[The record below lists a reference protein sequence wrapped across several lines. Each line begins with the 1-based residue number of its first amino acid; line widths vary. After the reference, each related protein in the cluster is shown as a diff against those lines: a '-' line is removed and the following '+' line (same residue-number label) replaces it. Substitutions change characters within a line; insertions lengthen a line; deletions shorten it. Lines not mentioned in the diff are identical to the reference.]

1 MIRALSASWAP
12 GTTRN
17 RFSFTALSMIWR
29 KLAGIERLRDCG
41 YGRQASPAAPN
52 TSAVYPPRPA
62 PKHERNESWSGCV
75 IFVAVDIGGT
85 FTDLIGFDDETQTFV
100 QAKSL
105 TTPAGLTQGVINC
118 LKESGIDAGRID
130 ELIHGSTTAIN
141 TLIERKGAK
150 TALLVTRGTRDV
162 YLIGRGNRPEAYN
175 LFFHRHQP
183 LVPRRLT
190 HEAQERLLASGD
202 VDTPL
207 KKSRVAAACRALAAE
222 GVEAVA
228 VCFLHSYINPEHERI
243 AGEMIRKAMP
253 GVYLSLSHEILREY
267 REFERMSTT
276 VVNAYIG
283 PKVGGYVK
291 SLKSSLGGIGFKGD
305 LSIMRSNGGVM
316 TPEVAT
322 ERPVAMME
330 SGPVGGIIASAQVGI
345 ALGFQNVISFD
356 MGGTTAKAS
365 LIRAGEPTL
374 APGYYVGGYA
384 SGHPVMLPMIDV
396 VEVGAG
402 GGSIAWRDDIG
413 ALKVGPQSAG
423 ADPGP
428 ICYRGGGA
436 EPTITDANVV
446 LGRLDPDNFLG
457 GTMKLDADAARR
469 GIKEKIADPLKLDV
483 IVAAQAIVDI
493 AVNKMSLAVREVSV
507 AKGYDPR
514 DFALVA
520 SGGAGPLHVCAIA
533 RELYIPTVIVP
544 LFPSHFSAL
553 GMLLADERHDF
564 PRTAFA
570 DLASVDFA
578 KLVKVHDEMVADA
591 KASLRHARSA
601 QHQIHLDLRYMGQE
615 FTLQVPVTLDQ
626 LKRGDRKGIRTAF
639 DELYELRYAH
649 HSPEEP
655 VEMVNIRLGA
665 IGKRPRLNFP
675 RLASGGTAAPASEH
689 EAYFTSAAKPLAAK
703 IYRRPDLSA
712 GAEITGPALI
722 QEHGTTTV
730 LFENDRCR
738 VAPSGE
744 LIITMGAV
752 R

>member
-1 MIRALSASWAP
+1 L
-12 GTTRN
+12 
-17 RFSFTALSMIWR
+17 
-29 KLAGIERLRDCG
+29 
-41 YGRQASPAAPN
+41 
-52 TSAVYPPRPA
+52 
-62 PKHERNESWSGCV
+62 

-85 FTDLIGFDDETQTFV
+85 FTDLIGFDDKAQSFV

-105 TTPAGLTQGVINC
+105 TTPSELTQGVINC
-118 LKESGIDAGRID
+118 IRESGLDAARID
-130 ELIHGSTTAIN
+130 ELIHGSTIAIN

-150 TALLVTRGTRDV
+150 TALVVTRGARDV
-162 YLIGRGNRPEAYN
+162 YIIGRGNRPESYN
-175 LFFHRHQP
+175 LFFHRHRP
-183 LVPRRLT
+183 LVSRRMTL
-190 HEAQERLLASGD
+190 EVEERLLAGG
-202 VDTPL
+202 VVERPL
-207 KKSRVAAACRALAAE
+207 KKASVAEACKALKAE

-228 VCFLHSYINPEHERI
+228 VCFLHAYANPEHERT
-243 AGEMIRKAMP
+243 AGAMIRKALP
-253 GVYLSLSHEILREY
+253 DAYLSLSHEILREY

-291 SLKSSLGGIGFKGD
+291 SLKSSLGGIGFDGD

-330 SGPVGGIIASAQVGI
+330 SGPVGGIIASARVGV
-345 ALGFQNVISFD
+345 ALGYPNVISFD

-365 LIRAGEPTL
+365 LIREGEPTL

-384 SGHPVMLPMIDV
+384 AGHPVMLPMIDV

-402 GGSIAWRDDIG
+402 GGSIAWRDDVG

-428 ICYRGGGA
+428 ICYRGGGT

-457 GTMKLDADAARR
+457 GTMKLDADGARR
-469 GIKEKIADPLKLDV
+469 GIEEKIARPLKLDTV
-483 IVAAQAIVDI
+483 AAAQAIVEI
-493 AVNKMSLAVREVSV
+493 AISKMSLAVREVSV

-564 PRTAFA
+564 IRTVYS
-570 DLASVDFA
+570 DLASADFGN
-578 KLVKVHDEMVADA
+578 LVKIHDEMVADA
-591 KASLRHARSA
+591 TATLRHSEDA
-601 QHQIHLDLRYMGQE
+601 QFQIQLDIRYVGQE
-615 FTLQVPVTLDQ
+615 FTLSVPVTLEQ
-626 LKRGDRKGIRTAF
+626 LKGADRAEIRKAF
-639 DELYELRYAH
+639 DALYELRYAH
-649 HSPEEP
+649 HSPDEP
-655 VEMVNIRLGA
+655 VELVNMRVGA
-665 IGKRPRLNFP
+665 VGKRPKLAFP
-675 RLASGGTAAPASEH
+675 SLGSGGAASPLAER
-689 EAYFTSAAKPLAAK
+689 EAYFTSAQAPLKAKV
-703 IYRRPDLSA
+703 YRRDTLGA
-712 GAEITGPALI
+712 GAEISGPALV

-744 LIITMGAV
+744 LIIKVGEG
-752 R
+752 

>member
-1 MIRALSASWAP
+1 
-12 GTTRN
+12 
-17 RFSFTALSMIWR
+17 
-29 KLAGIERLRDCG
+29 
-41 YGRQASPAAPN
+41 
-52 TSAVYPPRPA
+52 
-62 PKHERNESWSGCV
+62 V

-85 FTDLIGFDDETQTFV
+85 FTDLIGFNDETQAFV

-105 TTPAGLTQGVINC
+105 TTPAELTQGVINC
-118 LKESGIDAGRID
+118 LKESGIDAGGIN

-150 TALLVTRGTRDV
+150 TGLVVTRGTRDV
-162 YLIGRGNRPEAYN
+162 YIIGRGNRPESYN
-175 LFFHRHQP
+175 LFFRRHQP
-183 LVPRRLT
+183 LVSRQLT
-190 HEAQERLLASGD
+190 REVDERLLSTGE
-202 VDTPL
+202 VYEPL
-207 KKSRVAAACRALAAE
+207 KKSSVAEACKALKAA

-228 VCFLHSYINPEHERI
+228 VCFLHAYANPEHERI
-243 AGEMIRKAMP
+243 AGAMIKKALP
-253 GVYLSLSHEILREY
+253 GVYLSLSHDILREY

-330 SGPVGGIIASAQVGI
+330 SGPVGGIIASAQVGL
-345 ALGFQNVISFD
+345 ALGFANVISFD

-493 AVNKMSLAVREVSV
+493 SINKMSLAVREVSV

-564 PRTAFA
+564 TRTVYS

-578 KLVKVHDEMVADA
+578 KLVAVHGDMVKDA
-591 KASLRHARSA
+591 TGSLRHVKNATY
-601 QHQIHLDLRYMGQE
+601 QIHLDLRYMGQE

-626 LKRGDRKGIRTAF
+626 LKRGERKAIRTAF
-639 DELYELRYAH
+639 DDLYELRYAH
-649 HSPEEP
+649 HSPDEP

-665 IGKRPRLNFP
+665 IGKRPKLNFP
-675 RLASGGTAAPASEH
+675 SLASGGGAAPAGERA
-689 EAYFTSAAKPLAAK
+689 AYFTSAEKPLPAK
-703 IYRRPDLSA
+703 VYRREDLSA

-730 LFENDRCR
+730 LFENDECR

-744 LIITMGAV
+744 MIVTIGAA